1 MRGRGWSR
9 NHRIVGPP
17 FLRHQCAELD
27 SLGDGEWRS
36 ALAVQSAKLV
46 IVTLLAAAFVAVA
59 TAQSAFAADPSVT
72 GLWQKIDE
80 PTSKSV
86 GWFLFTESD
95 GVYQGMIAKLFLR
108 PGDPPNQ
115 ICSACKD
122 DRKDQPLLGIPLIR
136 NMKANG
142 NGLYYE
148 GGNILDPRD
157 GNIYNAMMTLSPDG
171 QTLTVRGYLGIALFG
186 RDEVWYRLP
195 DTAYKDL
202 DPIIIARYLPGMT
215 TTASIKHKQNQNQT
229 TAKSSNLAR

>member
-1 MRGRGWSR
+1 
-9 NHRIVGPP
+9 
-17 FLRHQCAELD
+17 
-27 SLGDGEWRS
+27 
-36 ALAVQSAKLV
+36 LAVQSVKLAMAALL
-46 IVTLLAAAFVAVA
+46 LLAAAANSTV
-59 TAQSAFAADPSVT
+59 AADPLVT

-86 GWFLFTESD
+86 GWFLFTESE
-95 GVYQGMIAKLFLR
+95 GIYQGMIAKLFLR

-115 ICSACKD
+115 TCAACKD

-136 NMKANG
+136 NMKA

-186 RDEVWYRLP
+186 RDEIWYRLP
-195 DTAYKDL
+195 ETAYKDL
-202 DPIIIARYLPGMT
+202 DPIIIARYLPGLT
-215 TTASIKHKQNQNQT
+215 TTASIKHKQNQNQN

>member
-1 MRGRGWSR
+1 MWGRGRSR

-17 FLRHQCAELD
+17 FLGHQCAELD
-27 SLGDGEWRS
+27 SFDDGEWRS
-36 ALAVQSAKLV
+36 ALAVQSAKLAMAA
-46 IVTLLAAAFVAVA
+46 LLMLVAAANSTV
-59 TAQSAFAADPSVT
+59 AADPLVVT

-86 GWFLFTESD
+86 GWFLFTESE
-95 GVYQGMIAKLFLR
+95 GIYQGMIAKLFLR

-136 NMKANG
+136 NMKA

-202 DPIIIARYLPGMT
+202 DPVIIARYLPGLT

>member
-1 MRGRGWSR
+1 
-9 NHRIVGPP
+9 
-17 FLRHQCAELD
+17 LT
-27 SLGDGEWRS
+27 
-36 ALAVQSAKLV
+36 VQSAKLA
-46 IVTLLAAAFVAVA
+46 LAALLMLVAAANSTV
-59 TAQSAFAADPSVT
+59 AADPLVT

-86 GWFLFTESD
+86 GWFLFTESE

-115 ICSACKD
+115 TCTACKD

-186 RDEVWYRLP
+186 RDEIWYRLP
-195 DTAYKDL
+195 ETAYKDL
-202 DPIIIARYLPGMT
+202 DPIIIAKYLPQM
-215 TTASIKHKQNQNQT
+215 TTASIKHKQNQNQN
-229 TAKSSNLAR
+229 TAKSSNIAR

>member
-1 MRGRGWSR
+1 
-9 NHRIVGPP
+9 
-17 FLRHQCAELD
+17 LT
-27 SLGDGEWRS
+27 
-36 ALAVQSAKLV
+36 VQSAKLA
-46 IVTLLAAAFVAVA
+46 LAALLMLVAAANSTV
-59 TAQSAFAADPSVT
+59 AADPLVT

-86 GWFLFTESD
+86 GWFLFTESE

-115 ICSACKD
+115 TCTACKD

-186 RDEVWYRLP
+186 RDEIWYRLP
-195 DTAYKDL
+195 ETAYKDL
-202 DPIIIARYLPGMT
+202 DPIIIAKYLPQMT
-215 TTASIKHKQNQNQT
+215 TPSIKHKQNQNQNA
-229 TAKSSNLAR
+229 AKSSNIAR

>member
-1 MRGRGWSR
+1 M
-9 NHRIVGPP
+9 
-17 FLRHQCAELD
+17 
-27 SLGDGEWRS
+27 
-36 ALAVQSAKLV
+36 AVQSAKLAMAALFL
-46 IVTLLAAAFVAVA
+46 TLAAANSTV
-59 TAQSAFAADPSVT
+59 AADPLVVT

-86 GWFLFTESD
+86 GWFLFTESE
-95 GVYQGMIAKLFLR
+95 GIYQGMIAKLFLR
-108 PGDPPNQ
+108 PGDSPNQ

-136 NMKANG
+136 NMKP

-195 DTAYKDL
+195 ETAFKDL
-202 DPIIIARYLPGMT
+202 DPVIIARYLPGLT
-215 TTASIKHKQNQNQT
+215 TTASIKHKQNQNQN
-229 TAKSSNLAR
+229 TAKSSTLAR

>member
-1 MRGRGWSR
+1 M
-9 NHRIVGPP
+9 
-17 FLRHQCAELD
+17 
-27 SLGDGEWRS
+27 
-36 ALAVQSAKLV
+36 QSAKLA
-46 IVTLLAAAFVAVA
+46 LAALLMLVAAANSTV
-59 TAQSAFAADPSVT
+59 AADPLVVT

-86 GWFLFTESD
+86 GWFLFTESE
-95 GVYQGMIAKLFLR
+95 GIYQGMIAKLFLR

-215 TTASIKHKQNQNQT
+215 TASIKHKQNQNQT

>member
-1 MRGRGWSR
+1 MHS
-9 NHRIVGPP
+9 VK
-17 FLRHQCAELD
+17 LAMA
-27 SLGDGEWRS
+27 
-36 ALAVQSAKLV
+36 ALLMLV
-46 IVTLLAAAFVAVA
+46 AAANSTV
-59 TAQSAFAADPSVT
+59 AADPLVT

-86 GWFLFTESD
+86 GWFLFTESE

-115 ICSACKD
+115 TCTACKD

-136 NMKANG
+136 NMKA

-186 RDEVWYRLP
+186 RDETWHRLP
-195 DTAYKDL
+195 ENAVKEL
-202 DPIIIARYLPGMT
+202 DPVIIARYLPGQMT
-215 TTASIKHKQNQNQT
+215 TGELAAMRHRQN
-229 TAKSSNLAR
+229 TAKSTSQIH

>member
-1 MRGRGWSR
+1 M
-9 NHRIVGPP
+9 
-17 FLRHQCAELD
+17 
-27 SLGDGEWRS
+27 
-36 ALAVQSAKLV
+36 QSAKLAMAA
-46 IVTLLAAAFVAVA
+46 LLMLVAAANSTV
-59 TAQSAFAADPSVT
+59 SADPLVT

-80 PTSKSV
+80 QTGKSV
-86 GWFLFTESD
+86 GWFLFTENE
-95 GVYQGMIAKLFLR
+95 GTYQGMIAKVFLR

-115 ICSACKD
+115 TCAACKD

-136 NMKANG
+136 NMRA

-186 RDEVWYRLP
+186 RDETWYRLP

-215 TTASIKHKQNQNQT
+215 TASIKHKQNQS
-229 TAKSSNLAR
+229 TAKSSNIAR

>member
-1 MRGRGWSR
+1 M
-9 NHRIVGPP
+9 
-17 FLRHQCAELD
+17 
-27 SLGDGEWRS
+27 
-36 ALAVQSAKLV
+36 AVQSAKLAMAA
-46 IVTLLAAAFVAVA
+46 LLMLVAAANSTV
-59 TAQSAFAADPSVT
+59 AADPLVT

-86 GWFLFTESD
+86 GWFLFTESE

-115 ICSACKD
+115 TCTACKD

-157 GNIYNAMMTLSPDG
+157 GNIYNAVMTVSPDG
-171 QTLTVRGYLGIALFG
+171 QSLTVRGYLGFELFG
-186 RDEVWYRLP
+186 RNETWYRLP
-195 DTAYKDL
+195 ESALRQL
-202 DPIIIARYLPGMT
+202 DPIVIAKYLPAQAPT
-215 TTASIKHKQNQNQT
+215 TGPAAPARHPQGN
-229 TAKSSNLAR
+229 AKSADPTNPVR

>member
-1 MRGRGWSR
+1 M
-9 NHRIVGPP
+9 
-17 FLRHQCAELD
+17 
-27 SLGDGEWRS
+27 
-36 ALAVQSAKLV
+36 AVQSAKLV
-46 IVTLLAAAFVAVA
+46 IVTLLAALFVAVA
-59 TAQSAFAADPSVT
+59 TAHPALAADPSVS

-115 ICSACKD
+115 TCTACKD

-186 RDEVWYRLP
+186 RDEIWYRLP
-195 DTAYKDL
+195 ETAYKDL
-202 DPIIIARYLPGMT
+202 DPIIIAKYLPGM
-215 TTASIKHKQNQNQT
+215 TTASIKHKQNQNQN
-229 TAKSSNLAR
+229 TAKSSTLAR

>member
-1 MRGRGWSR
+1 M
-9 NHRIVGPP
+9 
-17 FLRHQCAELD
+17 
-27 SLGDGEWRS
+27 
-36 ALAVQSAKLV
+36 AVQSAKLAMAALFL
-46 IVTLLAAAFVAVA
+46 TLAAANSTV
-59 TAQSAFAADPSVT
+59 AADPLVVT

-86 GWFLFTESD
+86 GWFLFTESE
-95 GVYQGMIAKLFLR
+95 GIYQGMIAKLFLR

-115 ICSACKD
+115 ACTACKD

-136 NMKANG
+136 NMKA

-195 DTAYKDL
+195 ETAYKDL
-202 DPIIIARYLPGMT
+202 DPIIIARYLPGLT
-215 TTASIKHKQNQNQT
+215 TTASIKHKQNQNQN
-229 TAKSSNLAR
+229 TAKSSTLAR

>member
-1 MRGRGWSR
+1 MWSRRRSR

-17 FLRHQCAELD
+17 FLGHQCAELD
-27 SLGDGEWRS
+27 SFDDGEWRS
-36 ALAVQSAKLV
+36 ALAVQSAKLAMAA
-46 IVTLLAAAFVAVA
+46 LLMLVAAANSTV
-59 TAQSAFAADPSVT
+59 AADPLVVT

-86 GWFLFTESD
+86 GWFLFTESE
-95 GVYQGMIAKLFLR
+95 GIYQGMIAKLFLR

-136 NMKANG
+136 NMKA

-215 TTASIKHKQNQNQT
+215 ATASIKHKQNQNQT